1 MLLFTP
7 MVRNLLIINVVI
19 FILRFFVQ
27 IDFFQ
32 LFGLHCLLSDN
43 FQPYQFLTNI
53 FIHADFSHLFSNMI
67 GLLVFGS
74 MLEEYIG
81 PRKFLFLYLFTG
93 YAACLLYAGI
103 DFWEMTM
110 LRGEINNFM
119 ANPSPELFAAILG
132 RYKSLAYYYEG
143 LYNFI
148 QNVYPSAPDDVQ
160 NIEFAM
166 QAINS
171 LYLKIVN
178 NSYLIGASGAVFG
191 VMMGAVLLFPDREM
205 LLIFFPFFPI
215 KMKYLIAT
223 YAAWEI
229 YALIE
234 NRPND
239 NVAHFVHISG
249 MVFGFLL
256 IRYWQRKRAI

>member
-1 MLLFTP
+1 MFFFTP
-7 MVRNLLIINVVI
+7 IVRNLLIINVVI
-19 FILRFFVQ
+19 FVLRFFIH
-27 IDFFQ
+27 IDFFK
-32 LFGLHCLLSDN
+32 LFGLHCLLSDS
-43 FQPYQFLTNI
+43 FQPYQLLTNI

-81 PRKFLFLYLFTG
+81 SRKFLFLYLFTG
-93 YAACLLYAGI
+93 YAACVLYAGI
-103 DFWEMTM
+103 DFLEMWM
-110 LRGEINNFM
+110 LRREIDNFLL
-119 ANPSPELFAAILG
+119 NPSPELFAAILG
-132 RYKSLAYYYEG
+132 RYDSLTYYYEG

-148 QNVYPSAPDDVQ
+148 QNIYPAAPDDWE
-160 NIEFAM
+160 NIEFAKKS
-166 QAINS
+166 IKS
-171 LYLKIVN
+171 LYYTIVN

-191 VMMGAVLLFPDREM
+191 VMMGAVLFFPNREM
-205 LLIFFPFFPI
+205 ILIFFPFFPI

-249 MVFGFLL
+249 MIFGFLL